1 MGEILDARTALAVKV
16 VEAQEKMDPG
26 TIYVVPSGCDIEIA
40 DGSVEVKRDE
50 QSKRIKPSVDRLFQ
64 TAARAYGE
72 RLIAVILSGMGT
84 DGVAG
89 AREVKERGGTVI
101 VQEPASAEYPS
112 MPLSLPPTVVDF
124 TRKVEE
130 IGPLIEALVA
140 RTDIVEEEDREQAL
154 RAFLAHVRDRS
165 GIDFLQYKTPTIR
178 RRLARLM
185 AAAGATTYEEYQRY
199 LQQNPEAYQ
208 RLVSSF
214 LIKVTGF
221 FRDTQ
226 LYKVL
231 GEQTI
236 PQLVEAARSGER
248 TLRLWSA
255 GCATGEEAYSLAI
268 LVAELLRTE
277 TEAFDVRI
285 FATDLDE
292 EAVAFARRGVYSR
305 DAFEG
310 VSEALIQRY
319 FTPLG
324 DAYEVGKFIRNMTVF
339 GQHDLGQRAPFP
351 RIDLVLC
358 RNVLIYFTKE
368 LQQHALQ
375 LFAFSLRNGG
385 YLVLGKAETTNP
397 AQEFFKPRNTAL
409 KIFQRQGERVL
420 IPPSRLRGTYQP
432 IAPQSPRKHAPHPAV
447 PVPRGGEVRPAS
459 LEFVGNLIFNSP
471 LGIVVIDRRYDI
483 VSINRSARMLLSVHG
498 VGVGEDII
506 HTATAVERN
515 ALRELIDT
523 VLRGED
529 GEVTREITVS
539 DGTGDGDRYLRV
551 SAYPDTLSGGGTR
564 AQAVVLM
571 LIDVTSMA
579 ASRRELEQQAA
590 QHSGELSTTRA
601 RSEELAQRQR
611 QLLEAND
618 ELTSGNLELRNS
630 NEQLLISLE
639 ESASSTE
646 EIETLNEEMQATN
659 EELETLNEELQ
670 ATVEELNTTN
680 DELEARG
687 RSLESVSKA
696 RETALL
702 RSEQERDTFRAALD
716 EVEEPVVLISEDG
729 VVLFSNAAAEPH
741 LQGLRLD
748 AQGRLLSLSELPKAK
763 LKSGTLKATSRPE
776 GGDTV
781 GFEASIRAVTT
792 RGITRWLVTLRN
804 GKAIGPVAR
813 LP

>member
-16 VEAQEKMDPG
+16 VETQEKMEPG

-40 DGSVEVKRDE
+40 DGTVEVKRDG
-50 QSKRIKPSVDRLFQ
+50 QTKRIKPSVDRLFQ

-84 DGVAG
+84 DGVVG

-124 TRKVEE
+124 TRKIEE
-130 IGPLIEALVA
+130 IGPLMEALVA
-140 RTDIVEEEDREQAL
+140 RTDVVEEEDREQAL
-154 RAFLAHVRDRS
+154 RVFLAHVRDRS

-185 AAAGATTYEEYQRY
+185 AAAGATTYEEYQQY
-199 LQQNPEAYQ
+199 LQHNPEAYQ

-226 LYKVL
+226 LYKFL

-248 TLRLWSA
+248 DLRLWSA

-310 VSEALIQRY
+310 VSEALVERY

-324 DAYEVGKFIRNMTVF
+324 DAYEVGKIIRNMTVF

-375 LFAFSLRNGG
+375 LFAFSLRSGG

-397 AQEFFKPRNTAL
+397 APEFFKPLNTAL

-420 IPPSRLRGTYQP
+420 IPPSRLRDAYQP
-432 IAPQSPRKHAPHPAV
+432 IAPRTPRKPAPHPAI
-447 PVPRGGEVRPAS
+447 PVPRGGEVRPTS

-471 LGIVVIDRRYDI
+471 LGVVVVDRRYDI
-483 VSINRSARMLLSVHG
+483 VSINRSARTLLNVHG

-506 HTATAVERN
+506 HTATAVEPN

-529 GEVTREITVS
+529 GEVTREITVNG
-539 DGTGDGDRYLRV
+539 GTGDGDRYLRV
-551 SAYPDTLSGGGTR
+551 SAYTDKSSGSR
-564 AQAVVLM
+564 AQAVVLI
-571 LIDVTSMA
+571 LVDVTSMA

-590 QHSGELSTTRA
+590 QRSAELSTTRA
-601 RSEELAQRQR
+601 RGEELAQRQR
-611 QLLEAND
+611 LLLEAND
-618 ELTSGNLELRNS
+618 ELTSGNLELRS
-630 NEQLLISLE
+630 ANEQLLVSLE

-702 RSEQERDTFRAALD
+702 DSEQERDTFRAALD
-716 EVEEPVVLISEDG
+716 EVGEPVVLVSEDG
-729 VVLFSNAAAEPH
+729 VVLFGNAAAERH
-741 LQGLRLD
+741 LPSLRLG
-748 AQGRLLSLSELPKAK
+748 AQGRSLSLSELPKAK
-763 LKSGTLKATSRPE
+763 LKSGALKATSKAD
-776 GGDTV
+776 GGDTRE
-781 GFEASIRAVTT
+781 FEASIRAVTM

-804 GKAIGPVAR
+804 GEKR
-813 LP
+813 